1 MNKYYRRLMWGLS
14 ILMTVIALG
23 AMALMT
29 KARAEDIRDKFQ
41 RNVND
46 FAYKEKSIFSLHQRS
61 HPAPSEE
68 DDEDSPELWNTF
80 LIEKAYAAM
89 AEGYGTAYA
98 KHYYLSSETGYY
110 CDFFFEGAKA
120 PLSKSFLVL
129 YDKNWDWEPLYAPIP
144 EEFWSIPEV
153 KADVGN

>member
-46 FAYKEKSIFSLHQRS
+46 FAYKEKKQV
-61 HPAPSEE
+61 
-68 DDEDSPELWNTF
+68 W
-80 LIEKAYAAM
+80 AYLLLAGLLMMNIVAQKTVF
-89 AEGYGTAYA
+89 G
-98 KHYYLSSETGYY
+98 
-110 CDFFFEGAKA
+110 
-120 PLSKSFLVL
+120 
-129 YDKNWDWEPLYAPIP
+129 
-144 EEFWSIPEV
+144 
-153 KADVGN
+153 GNRML